1 MEQSFNGEDKSIKK
15 STVPFFETHG
25 RRQRINNK
33 PIHVGCKIWVLAEQ
47 YGYVIQFDS
56 CHGAKSGKQ
65 IASKTRSELGEMVF
79 LCLMNNLP
87 RVHGQLFYFISV
99 TSACWGV

>member
-1 MEQSFNGEDKSIKK
+1 MAKTNPLKNQWFHFLKHMGDVKGSN
-15 STVPFFETHG
+15 
-25 RRQRINNK
+25 
-33 PIHVGCKIWVLAEQ
+33 PIHVGYKIWVLAEQ

-56 CHGAKSGKQ
+56 CHGAKPGKQ
-65 IASKTRSELGEMVF
+65 IASKTRSELGEMVV